1 MTFTIAARCQR
12 SGQAGLASA
21 TVSLAIGGLCPWF
34 TSHGDVISSQAYA
47 SKRDG
52 YLMYLAMERGMPA
65 RQAID
70 VPRKEDPDVDYRQLL
85 ILSRQGEMVAFT
97 GEKCRP
103 WAGHIIDRDCIV
115 AGNVL
120 AGPGVIE
127 AMAESF
133 RGSESSALDERLV
146 LALEAG
152 RDAGG
157 QAMPDGTAVTERSA
171 SLRVL
176 GSGGDSGMH
185 ILDLRVDM
193 HSSAVHELRRVFEV
207 HKVYGV
213 YSDRRDL
220 DPRHAPSM
228 MVFEAEA
235 LKKGGVFASRPSCYR

>member
-1 MTFTIAARCQR
+1 
-12 SGQAGLASA
+12 
-21 TVSLAIGGLCPWF
+21 
-34 TSHGDVISSQAYA
+34 
-47 SKRDG
+47 
-52 YLMYLAMERGMPA
+52 
-65 RQAID
+65 
-70 VPRKEDPDVDYRQLL
+70 
-85 ILSRQGEMVAFT
+85 
-97 GEKCRP
+97 
-103 WAGHIIDRDCIV
+103 
-115 AGNVL
+115 VL

-176 GSGGDSGMH
+176 GSGGDSGMP

-213 YSDRRDL
+213 YSDKRDL